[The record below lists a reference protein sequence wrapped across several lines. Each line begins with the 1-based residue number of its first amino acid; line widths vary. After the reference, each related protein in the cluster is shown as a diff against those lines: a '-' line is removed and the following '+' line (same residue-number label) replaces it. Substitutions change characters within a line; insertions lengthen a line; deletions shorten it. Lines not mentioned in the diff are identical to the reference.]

1 MTADHAK
8 AIAEYFAAM
17 MENESKTTTKVLKAV
32 PNDRRDYKP
41 DEKSR
46 TAWELATHVA
56 TADLWFI
63 DSICD
68 GAFVWDADGE
78 KTLMAG
84 LKSTDDVVELYSREL
99 PKRIERLRS
108 TPGDQLAQEIDFFGM
123 IKQPAIM
130 FLGMANNHGIHHRG
144 QLAAYL
150 RAMGSKVPSL
160 YGGSADEPLQSQAAQ
175 TT

>member
-1 MTADHAK
+1 MTPEQAK
-8 AIAEYFAAM
+8 AIAEYFAGM
-17 MENESKTTTKVLKAV
+17 MDSEGKTTTKVLRAV
-32 PNDRRDYKP
+32 PDDRRDYKP

-46 TAWELATHVA
+46 SAWELATHIA

-68 GAFVWDADGE
+68 GVFVWDPDAE
-78 KTLMAG
+78 KKAAAAFATVG
-84 LKSTDDVVELYSREL
+84 DVVEFYKREF
-99 PKRIERLRS
+99 PRRIERLRT
-108 TPGDQLAQEIDFFGM
+108 TPGEQLAKDIDFFGM
-123 IKQPAIM
+123 VKQPAIM

-160 YGGSADEPLQSQAAQ
+160 YGGSADEPFQASAAN
-175 TT
+175 